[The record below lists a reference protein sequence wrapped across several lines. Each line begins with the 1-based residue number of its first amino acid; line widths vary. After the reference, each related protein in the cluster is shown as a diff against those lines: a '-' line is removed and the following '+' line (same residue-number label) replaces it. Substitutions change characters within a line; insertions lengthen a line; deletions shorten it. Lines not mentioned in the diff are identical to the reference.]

1 MLMKK
6 KSKGNDPIDTFIEFQ
21 RWRGKAPHRPDTDDA
36 DASHINQGWPD
47 YRGYS
52 AKTIRKLKQN
62 HPDYRPGPV
71 KIWSDEEIKAYTKA
85 LEEDKDV

>member
-1 MLMKK
+1 MTKK
-6 KSKGNDPIDTFIEFQ
+6 MKGNDPIDTLIDFQ
-21 RWRGKAPHRPDTDDA
+21 RWRGKAPAPPDVDDNEA
-36 DASHINQGWPD
+36 DYGKRQKGWPD

-71 KIWSDEEIKAYTKA
+71 KIWSEEEIKAYTNA
-85 LEEDKDV
+85 LKEDNDV